1 MNQMHSETT
10 PAASVEAPAVPQY
23 PIDPETLLTDAKA
36 AQALGERNAAE
47 YQSGEPYHH
56 ICLDGFLPEEVI
68 YKVREDIATIEAEK
82 NEASF
87 ANARENLKSSY
98 IPERLPTYS
107 RNLFYA
113 FNSRPFIQ
121 FLEKMT
127 GIRGLIPDPYF
138 QGAGIHRTLNGGHLD
153 IHADFNLNGPMQVE
167 RRLNVLIYLNDPW
180 EEEWG
185 GCFEIWDNDMTKQV
199 KKFAPT
205 FNRMVCFST
214 GSNTWHGNPEPVNH
228 PEGKPRESIALYY
241 YTATWGPHR
250 KSHSTLFKPRPDS
263 SDEADVRYKRHDA
276 LQEILPPI
284 VFRKVIGRLAKFGF

>member
-1 MNQMHSETT
+1 MNQMSPETQ
-10 PAASVEAPAVPQY
+10 PAATASPVY

-36 AQALGERNAAE
+36 VQEIGAGHAAE

-56 ICLDGFLPEEVI
+56 ICLDGFLPEDVI
-68 YKVREDIATIEAEK
+68 YKVRKDIATVEAEK
-82 NEASF
+82 QANSF

-98 IPERLPTYS
+98 IPERLPTYT

-127 GIRGLIPDPYF
+127 GIDGLIPDPYY

-153 IHADFNLNGPMQVE
+153 IHADFNLNKVMNVE

-180 EEEWG
+180 KEEWG
-185 GCFEIWDNDMTKQV
+185 GCFEIWDNDMKNQI

-263 SDEADVRYKRHDA
+263 SDEADTRYKRHDA
-276 LQEILPPI
+276 LREALPPI
-284 VFRKVIGRLAKFGF
+284 LFRRVIGPLSKLGF